1 MSWKPIVAGVD
12 ASPEAAAAA
21 VYAWRIAQKAGTTC
35 HLVHATR
42 DAWAALTAADL
53 PERFGELDFFLIQQ
67 AREQVAQSLGLKLPA
82 EIVADLKVVNGR
94 PPIVLNDAVAQR
106 GGGMI
111 VLGGKHHSTLG
122 RWLGGSTSHNMVR
135 AAAVPVLV
143 TAGEPDVT
151 RVLVAVDVSPAA
163 KPTLELAERYAALFG
178 AQLRAISVMEP
189 LPVVPEAPPVDMGD
203 YYRMWEEMLQRD
215 VWPLLRAPGS
225 ETMVRHGTVID
236 TLLREAHEWRADL
249 LVLGSHGKNLAQ
261 RVLLGSVTEQLLNHL
276 PTSVLVAP
284 VSAGAG
290 SGEQGAGKASR
301 EQGAGRTST
310 RDPSPGGHILLPAP
324 RSRLPISLTPDSR
337 RVM

>member
-21 VYAWRIAQKAGTTC
+21 EFAWRIAQKAGTTC

-53 PERFGELDFFLIQQ
+53 PERFGELDYFLIQQ

-82 EIVADLKVVNGR
+82 EVRTGLKVVSGR
-94 PPIVLNDAVAQR
+94 PPIVMNDTIAQV

-143 TAGEPDVT
+143 TAGAPREPA
-151 RVLVAVDVSPAA
+151 RILVSVDLSPAA
-163 KPTLELAERYAALFG
+163 KPTLELAERFAALFG
-178 AQLRAISVMEP
+178 AKLRAISVMEP
-189 LPVVPEAPPVDMGD
+189 LPLVPEAPPVDMRE
-203 YYRMWEEMLQRD
+203 YYQMWEDMLKRD
-215 VWPLLRAPGS
+215 VWPLLRTPGV
-225 ETMVRHGTVID
+225 ETMVRHGNVIE
-236 TLLREAHEWRADL
+236 TLLREAHDWPADV
-249 LVLGSHGKNLAQ
+249 LVVGSHGKNLAQ
-261 RVLLGSVTEQLLNHL
+261 RMLLGSVTEQLLNHL

-284 VSAGAG
+284 IAVPQAVGTPVRVSELALA
-290 SGEQGAGKASR
+290 
-301 EQGAGRTST
+301 
-310 RDPSPGGHILLPAP
+310 
-324 RSRLPISLTPDSR
+324 
-337 RVM
+337 

>member
-1 MSWKPIVAGVD
+1 MSSWKPIVAGVD

-67 AREQVAQSLGLKLPA
+67 AREQVAQSLDLKVPK

-94 PPIVLNDAVAQR
+94 PPIVLNDTVAQV

-143 TAGEPDVT
+143 TAGEPRDVA
-151 RVLVAVDVSPAA
+151 RILVSVDVSPAA
-163 KPTLELAERYAALFG
+163 KPTLELAERLAALLG
-178 AQLRAISVMEP
+178 AKLRAISVMEP
-189 LPVVPEAPPVDMGD
+189 LPLVPEAPPVDMRE
-203 YYRMWEEMLQRD
+203 YYEMWEEMLKRD
-215 VWPLLRAPGS
+215 VWPLLRTPGV
-225 ETMVRHGTVID
+225 ETMVRHGNVIE
-236 TLLREAHEWRADL
+236 TLLREVHDWQADI
-249 LVLGSHGKNLAQ
+249 LVVGSHGKNLAQ
-261 RVLLGSVTEQLLNHL
+261 RMLLGSVTEQLLNHL

-284 VSAGAG
+284 IAVAQAV
-290 SGEQGAGKASR
+290 
-301 EQGAGRTST
+301 TT
-310 RDPSPGGHILLPAP
+310 
-324 RSRLPISLTPDSR
+324 PI
-337 RVM
+337 RVAALAIA

>member
-67 AREQVAQSLGLKLPA
+67 AREQVAQSLGLTLPA

-94 PPIVLNDAVAQR
+94 PPIVLNDTVAQVN
-106 GGGMI
+106 GGMI

-143 TAGEPDVT
+143 TAGEPRDVT
-151 RVLVAVDVSPAA
+151 RILVSVDVSPAA
-163 KPTLELAERYAALFG
+163 KPTLELAERVAALFG
-178 AQLRAISVMEP
+178 AKLRAISVMEP
-189 LPVVPEAPPVDMGD
+189 LPLVPEAPPVDMRE
-203 YYRMWEEMLQRD
+203 YYQMWEEMLKRD
-215 VWPLLRAPGS
+215 VWPLLRTPGV
-225 ETMVRHGTVID
+225 ETMVRHGNVIE
-236 TLLREAHEWRADL
+236 TLLREVHDWQADI
-249 LVLGSHGKNLAQ
+249 LVVGSHGKNLAQ
-261 RVLLGSVTEQLLNHL
+261 RMLLGSVTEQLLNHL

-284 VSAGAG
+284 IAVAQAVGA
-290 SGEQGAGKASR
+290 
-301 EQGAGRTST
+301 
-310 RDPSPGGHILLPAP
+310 PV
-324 RSRLPISLTPDSR
+324 
-337 RVM
+337 RVAAMAMA

>member
-1 MSWKPIVAGVD
+1 MSSWKPIVAGVD

-21 VYAWRIAQKAGTTC
+21 VYAWRIAEKAGTTC

-67 AREQVAQSLGLKLPA
+67 AREQVAQSLGLTLPK

-94 PPIVLNDAVAQR
+94 PPIVLNDAVAQV

-143 TAGEPDVT
+143 TAGEPHDVA
-151 RVLVAVDVSPAA
+151 RILVSVDVSPAA
-163 KPTLELAERYAALFG
+163 KPTLELAERCAALFG
-178 AQLRAISVMEP
+178 AKVRAISVMEP
-189 LPVVPEAPPVDMGD
+189 LPLVPEAPPVDMRE
-203 YYRMWEEMLQRD
+203 YYDMWEEMLKRD
-215 VWPLLRAPGS
+215 VWPLLRTPGV
-225 ETMVRHGTVID
+225 ETMVRHGNVIE
-236 TLLREAHEWRADL
+236 TLLREVHDWQADI
-249 LVLGSHGKNLAQ
+249 LVVGSHGKNLAQ
-261 RVLLGSVTEQLLNHL
+261 RMLLGSVTEQLLNHL

-284 VSAGAG
+284 IAVAQAVTTPIRVSAMAI
-290 SGEQGAGKASR
+290 A
-301 EQGAGRTST
+301 
-310 RDPSPGGHILLPAP
+310 
-324 RSRLPISLTPDSR
+324 
-337 RVM
+337 

>member
-1 MSWKPIVAGVD
+1 MSSWKPIVAGVD
-12 ASPEAAAAA
+12 ASPESAAAA

-67 AREQVAQSLGLKLPA
+67 AREQVAQSLDLKLPK

-94 PPIVLNDAVAQR
+94 PPIVLNDTVAQV

-143 TAGEPDVT
+143 TAGEPRDVA
-151 RVLVAVDVSPAA
+151 RILVSVDVSPAA
-163 KPTLELAERYAALFG
+163 KPTLELAERLAALFG
-178 AQLRAISVMEP
+178 AKLRAISVMEP
-189 LPVVPEAPPVDMGD
+189 LPLVPEAPPVDMRE
-203 YYRMWEEMLQRD
+203 YYEMWEEMLKRD
-215 VWPLLRAPGS
+215 VWPLMRTPGV
-225 ETMVRHGTVID
+225 ETMVRHGNVIE
-236 TLLREAHEWRADL
+236 TLLREVHDWQADI
-249 LVLGSHGKNLAQ
+249 LVVGSHGKNLAQ
-261 RVLLGSVTEQLLNHL
+261 RMLLGSVTEQLLNHL

-284 VSAGAG
+284 IAVPQAVTAPIRVSELAIA
-290 SGEQGAGKASR
+290 
-301 EQGAGRTST
+301 
-310 RDPSPGGHILLPAP
+310 
-324 RSRLPISLTPDSR
+324 
-337 RVM
+337 

>member
-1 MSWKPIVAGVD
+1 MPSPTFRFGGPFAEESMSWKPIVAGVD

-94 PPIVLNDAVAQR
+94 PPIVLNDTVAQL

-143 TAGEPDVT
+143 TAGEP
-151 RVLVAVDVSPAA
+151 REPARILVSVDVSPAA
-163 KPTLELAERYAALFG
+163 KPTLELAERLAALFG
-178 AQLRAISVMEP
+178 AKLRAISVMEP
-189 LPVVPEAPPVDMGD
+189 LPLVPEAPPVDMRE
-203 YYRMWEEMLQRD
+203 YYQMWEEMLKRD
-215 VWPLLRAPGS
+215 VWPLLRTPGV
-225 ETMVRHGTVID
+225 ETMVRHGNVIE
-236 TLLREAHEWRADL
+236 TLLREVHDWPADI
-249 LVLGSHGKNLAQ
+249 LVVGSHGKNLAQ
-261 RVLLGSVTEQLLNHL
+261 RMLLGSVTEQLLNHL

-284 VSAGAG
+284 IGARLAETIPVRVSEFAIA
-290 SGEQGAGKASR
+290 
-301 EQGAGRTST
+301 
-310 RDPSPGGHILLPAP
+310 
-324 RSRLPISLTPDSR
+324 
-337 RVM
+337 

>member
-1 MSWKPIVAGVD
+1 VAGVD

-143 TAGEPDVT
+143 TAGEP
-151 RVLVAVDVSPAA
+151 REPARILVSVDVSPAA
-163 KPTLELAERYAALFG
+163 KPTLELAERLAALFG
-178 AQLRAISVMEP
+178 AKLRAISVMEP
-189 LPVVPEAPPVDMGD
+189 LPLVPEAPPVDMRE
-203 YYRMWEEMLQRD
+203 YYQMWEEMLKRD
-215 VWPLLRAPGS
+215 VWPLLRTPGV
-225 ETMVRHGTVID
+225 ETMVRHGNVIE
-236 TLLREAHEWRADL
+236 TLLREVHDWPADI
-249 LVLGSHGKNLAQ
+249 LVVGSHGKNLAQ
-261 RVLLGSVTEQLLNHL
+261 RMLLGSVTEQLLNHL

-284 VSAGAG
+284 IAVAQAVTTPV
-290 SGEQGAGKASR
+290 R
-301 EQGAGRTST
+301 
-310 RDPSPGGHILLPAP
+310 IPAMA
-324 RSRLPISLTPDSR
+324 
-337 RVM
+337 VA